1 MVYKNLFEAK
11 KKGKYDD
18 GDGKD
23 EKCDYV
29 PCKDRLDE
37 EEGEKTLEGKRPP
50 SMRKRTMKD
59 LDDEA
64 KTRETDFLKKKKGEK
79 KKKMDEEVEI
89 AEELLEEADP
99 EQTKPSLE
107 EVVKTILDEEGG
119 AADLEK
125 IEEKLRDK
133 DMEVPMDLE
142 EKLEDMENVMRHK
155 KGDYIEM
162 SGLKE
167 ENPDMMLPA
176 E

>member
-1 MVYKNLFEAK
+1 MKNFKEIVYGNLFEVK
-11 KKGKYDD
+11 NPGKYKTGMKKGYDKD
-18 GDGKD
+18 GDGVPNGADKD
-23 EKCDYV
+23 PEDGAV
-29 PCKDRLDE
+29 Q
-37 EEGEKTLEGKRPP
+37 
-50 SMRKRTMKD
+50 
-59 LDDEA
+59 
-64 KTRETDFLKKKKGEK
+64 
-79 KKKMDEEVEI
+79 EEVEI

-99 EQTKPSLE
+99 EDTEQIKSSLE